1 MIRRLLFGLAALA
14 ALVCAAAAQTL
25 TFPQLSGRVVDE
37 AGILDSA
44 TLAALTQVSSDLE
57 AKSTDQLV
65 IATAR
70 TTTPKV

>member
-37 AGILDSA
+37 AGLLVSA
-44 TLAALTQVSSDLE
+44 TLAAL
-57 AKSTDQLV
+57 
-65 IATAR
+65 
-70 TTTPKV
+70 